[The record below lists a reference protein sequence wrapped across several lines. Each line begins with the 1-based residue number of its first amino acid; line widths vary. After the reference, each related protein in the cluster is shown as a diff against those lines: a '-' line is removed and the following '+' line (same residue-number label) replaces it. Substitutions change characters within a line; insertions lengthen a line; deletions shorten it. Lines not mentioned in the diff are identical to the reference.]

1 MGCKQI
7 SSAEEMEQDKTLSS
21 FVSNRHP
28 DDFDP
33 KKEEINCTAF
43 TNYGFS

>member
-7 SSAEEMEQDKTLSS
+7 TSEEEMEQEKAHSS
-21 FVSNRHP
+21 FVSNHHP
-28 DDFDP
+28 DDFDQ
-33 KKEEINCTAF
+33 KEAEIKCTSF